1 MRVGTGLKPRRD
13 DFCLTF
19 ICRLLYRDGINRHD
33 EMISVPPFFLLVKI
47 VDKTIPPNS
56 RFKLNSNCRLINLVY
71 EINSTNFFENIFE
84 SFWRHTK
91 TLDARVERW
100 TLDAEL

>member
-1 MRVGTGLKPRRD
+1 
-13 DFCLTF
+13 
-19 ICRLLYRDGINRHD
+19 
-33 EMISVPPFFLLVKI
+33 MISVPPFFLLVKI

-56 RFKLNSNCRLINLVY
+56 RFKLNSNCGLINLVY